1 MCLWSNDKSPS
12 EFIDENMNVIKT
24 QYFHINYQFLF
35 LLRLQWMELLLYGYQ
50 LHNATTPSEL
60 KAEHLIEPNIRLSS
74 MKSVLNSSLNYQFF
88 YIILLLIL
96 RKESLQ

>member
-1 MCLWSNDKSPS
+1 
-12 EFIDENMNVIKT
+12 
-24 QYFHINYQFLF
+24 
-35 LLRLQWMELLLYGYQ
+35 MELLLYGYQ
-50 LHNATTPSEL
+50 LHSATTPSEL

>member
-1 MCLWSNDKSPS
+1 
-12 EFIDENMNVIKT
+12 
-24 QYFHINYQFLF
+24 
-35 LLRLQWMELLLYGYQ
+35 MELVLYGYQ
-50 LHNATTPSEL
+50 LHSATTPSEL

-88 YIILLLIL
+88 YIILLFIL